1 MISEAWRAYRSL
13 YIPSQSIGTAEE
25 DDTRCSGDDEPLLLL
40 LVADTAVAA
49 TLDAEGTAAAA
60 VAAFSCVQWEQP
72 GCGSGNDGSAAVA
85 TAF

>member
-60 VAAFSCVQWEQP
+60 AFSCVQWEQP